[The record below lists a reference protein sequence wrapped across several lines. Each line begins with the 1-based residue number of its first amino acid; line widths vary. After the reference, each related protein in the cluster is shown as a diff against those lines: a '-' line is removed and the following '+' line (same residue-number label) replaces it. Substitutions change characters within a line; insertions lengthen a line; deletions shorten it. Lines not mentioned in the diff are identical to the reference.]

1 MPGVGVGIGFAR
13 VVMKV
18 GLGEAVGEADGEAV
32 GDEVGDGDA
41 LGVELGV
48 GIGVGITAGAR
59 PPLDFFLTQT
69 NLPDLTRHSK
79 SAPLLLAARPAFLQ
93 LAPLFTAPC
102 DGATAIKEV
111 ENPAMTIQQRKVL
124 ALSLRRTFTVAST
137 LDMLPSCPTV
147 SQ

>member
-1 MPGVGVGIGFAR
+1 
-13 VVMKV
+13 MKV

-32 GDEVGDGDA
+32 GDEVGEGDA

-48 GIGVGITAGAR
+48 GIGVGATETRGVGRTAGVR

-79 SAPLLLAARPAFLQ
+79 SAPLLFAVRPAFLQ

-102 DGATAIKEV
+102 DGAAAIKEV
-111 ENPAMTIQQRKVL
+111 ENPAMTIQQRRVL

-137 LDMLPSCPTV
+137 LVMLPSCPTV
-147 SQ
+147 SP

>member
-32 GDEVGDGDA
+32 GDEVGEGDA

-48 GIGVGITAGAR
+48 GIGVGITAGVR

-79 SAPLLLAARPAFLQ
+79 SAPLLLAVRPAFLQ

-111 ENPAMTIQQRKVL
+111 ENPAMTIQQRRVL

-137 LDMLPSCPTV
+137 LVMLPSCPTV
-147 SQ
+147 SP

>member
-18 GLGEAVGEADGEAV
+18 GLGEAVGEADGEVV
-32 GDEVGDGDA
+32 GDEAGDGDA

-48 GIGVGITAGAR
+48 GIGVGIAAGVR

-79 SAPLLLAARPAFLQ
+79 SAPLLLAVRPAFLQ

-102 DGATAIKEV
+102 DGAAAIKEV

-137 LDMLPSCPTV
+137 LVMLPSCPTV
-147 SQ
+147 SP

>member
-59 PPLDFFLTQT
+59 PSLDFFLTQT

-79 SAPLLLAARPAFLQ
+79 SAPLLLVVRPAFLQ

-102 DGATAIKEV
+102 DGAAAIKEV
-111 ENPAMTIQQRKVL
+111 ENPAMMIQQRKVL
-124 ALSLRRTFTVAST
+124 ALSLRRTFALAST
-137 LDMLPSCPTV
+137 LVMLPSCPTV
-147 SQ
+147 SP

>member
-1 MPGVGVGIGFAR
+1 MPGVGVGIALAR

-32 GDEVGDGDA
+32 GDEVGEGDA

-59 PPLDFFLTQT
+59 PSLDFFLTQT

-79 SAPLLLAARPAFLQ
+79 SAPLLFAVRPAFLQ

-102 DGATAIKEV
+102 DGAAAIKEV
-111 ENPAMTIQQRKVL
+111 ENPAMTIQQRRVL

-137 LDMLPSCPTV
+137 LVMLPSCPTV
-147 SQ
+147 SP

>member
-1 MPGVGVGIGFAR
+1 MPGVGVGIGLAR

-32 GDEVGDGDA
+32 GDEVGEGDA

-48 GIGVGITAGAR
+48 GRTAGIR
-59 PPLDFFLTQT
+59 PSLDFFLTQT

-79 SAPLLLAARPAFLQ
+79 SAPLFFAVRPAFLQ

-111 ENPAMTIQQRKVL
+111 ENPAMTIQQRKIL

-137 LDMLPSCPTV
+137 LVMLPSCPTV
-147 SQ
+147 SP